1 MSIRAK
7 IVLTYLGLTAA
18 SVLAASALSS
28 WLVKSHL
35 DRVWTNNLRGHVDMV
50 GGQFEDGSLEFG
62 PTAADDRRLTRIARA
77 LGIRL
82 TLIRK
87 DGVVL
92 FDSEVP
98 RDSLGRLENH
108 LLRPEV
114 RRSMLGAVGMDKR
127 RSSSTGREYFYA
139 SRRVFAAAA
148 APLDSGF
155 VRGAL
160 SEEEALLLDTGV
172 QSIIWWIGIA
182 TILAMVFVSFRLAR
196 RITAPVVAIS
206 TTARRIT
213 NGDISQRARIDS
225 KDEIGDLGRSVNEMA
240 GKLQSDIER
249 LRKLERIRSEFLAN
263 VSHELRTPIFSIQGF
278 LETLLDGALED
289 PRVNRD
295 FIEKAHRHAIRLNT
309 LLTDLIDISRIESGE
324 MKMSL
329 RYFPVEEFLGG
340 VVEDLAPLAEKR
352 GVTLTRHASVAQG
365 LQIYGD
371 RERLR
376 QVMVNLVDNAVKYTG
391 EGGSVRILASTDGER
406 CTISV
411 EDTGIGIEEEHLP
424 RLFERFYRV
433 NKDRSRDVGGTGL
446 GLAIVK
452 HIVEAHGG
460 RISVQSSV
468 GKGSV
473 FSFTV
478 KQ

>member
-1 MSIRAK
+1 MSLRAK
-7 IVLTYLGLTAA
+7 ILSTYIALTVLA
-18 SVLAASALSS
+18 VLAASGLSS

-35 DRVWTNNLRGHVDMV
+35 DKVWTNNLRGHVEMLA
-50 GGQFEDGSLEFG
+50 GQFEDGSLS
-62 PTAADDRRLTRIARA
+62 AAPFPVNDERLTRIARS
-77 LGIRL
+77 LGVRL

-87 DGVVL
+87 DGRVL
-92 FDSEVP
+92 FDSEVL

-108 LLRPEV
+108 LGRPEV
-114 RRSMLGAVGMDKR
+114 RRAVLGATGSDKR
-127 RSSSTGREYFYA
+127 HSASTNREYFYA
-139 SRRVFAAAA
+139 ARRVFSPMAGT
-148 APLDSGF
+148 LDSGF

-160 SEEEALLLDTGV
+160 SEEGAVGLDSGV
-172 QSIIWWIGIA
+172 QSIIWWIGA
-182 TILAMVFVSFRLAR
+182 VTILGIAAVSLRVAR
-196 RITAPVVAIS
+196 RISDPIVAIS
-206 TTARRIT
+206 ATARRIT
-213 NGDISQRARIDS
+213 SGDIGQRVRIDQ

-278 LETLLDGALED
+278 LETLLDGAVDD

-329 RYFPVEEFLGG
+329 RYFPAEEFLGQLTG
-340 VVEDLAPLAEKR
+340 DMSPLAAR
-352 GVTLTRHASVAQG
+352 NSVSLSLHLGIPAG
-365 LQIYGD
+365 MQIFGD
-371 RERLR
+371 RDRLR
-376 QVMVNLVDNAVKYTG
+376 QVMVNLVDNAVKYT
-391 EGGSVRILASTDGER
+391 EAGGAVRIRATADEQH

-411 EDTGIGIEEEHLP
+411 EDSGIGIEAEHLP

-460 RISVQSSV
+460 TISVRSTV
-468 GKGSV
+468 GEGSV

-478 KQ
+478 KR

>member
-1 MSIRAK
+1 MSLRAK
-7 IVLTYLGLTAA
+7 ILSTYIALTVLA
-18 SVLAASALSS
+18 VLAASGLSS

-35 DRVWTNNLRGHVDMV
+35 DRVWTNNLRGHVEMLA
-50 GGQFEDGSLEFG
+50 GQFEDGSLA
-62 PTAADDRRLTRIARA
+62 TAPLPVNDERLTRIARS
-77 LGIRL
+77 LEIRL

-87 DGVVL
+87 DGRVL
-92 FDSEVP
+92 FDSEVL
-98 RDSLGRLENH
+98 RDSLPGLENH
-108 LLRPEV
+108 LGRPEV
-114 RRSMLGAVGMDKR
+114 RRAVHGATGSDKR
-127 RSSSTGREYFYA
+127 HSVSTNRVYFYA
-139 SRRVFAAAA
+139 ARRVFSPMAGD
-148 APLDSGF
+148 LDSGF

-160 SEEEALLLDTGV
+160 SEEGAVGLDSDV
-172 QSIIWWIGIA
+172 QAIIWWIGA
-182 TILAMVFVSFRLAR
+182 VTILGIVAVSLSVAR
-196 RITAPVVAIS
+196 RISAPIVAIS
-206 TTARRIT
+206 ATARRIT
-213 NGDISQRARIDS
+213 GGDIGHRVQIDR
-225 KDEIGDLGRSVNEMA
+225 KDEIGDLGRSLNEMA

-278 LETLLDGALED
+278 LETLLDGAVDD
-289 PRVNRD
+289 PKVNRD

-329 RYFPVEEFLGG
+329 RYFPADEFLGQ
-340 VVEDLAPLAEKR
+340 VTEEMSALAAR
-352 GVTLTRHASVAQG
+352 NSVSLSLHMEIPAG
-365 LQIYGD
+365 MQIFGD
-371 RERLR
+371 RDRLR
-376 QVMVNLVDNAVKYTG
+376 QVMVNLVDNAVKYT
-391 EGGSVRILASTDGER
+391 EAGGAVRIRATADEER
-406 CTISV
+406 CTIRV
-411 EDTGIGIEEEHLP
+411 EDSGIGIEAEHLP

-460 RISVQSSV
+460 TIDVRSTV

-478 KQ
+478 KR

>member
-1 MSIRAK
+1 MSLRAK
-7 IVLTYLGLTAA
+7 ILSTYIGLTVLA
-18 SVLAASALSS
+18 VLAASGLSS

-35 DRVWTNNLRGHVDMV
+35 DRVWTNNLRGHVEMLA
-50 GGQFEDGSLEFG
+50 GQFQDGSLS
-62 PTAADDRRLTRIARA
+62 AAPLPVNDERLTRIARS

-87 DGVVL
+87 DGTVL
-92 FDSEVP
+92 FDSEVL
-98 RDSLGRLENH
+98 RDSLARLENH
-108 LLRPEV
+108 LGRPEV
-114 RRSMLGAVGMDKR
+114 RRAVLGATASDKR
-127 RSSSTGREYFYA
+127 HSASTNREYFYA
-139 SRRVFAAAA
+139 ARRVFSPMTGA
-148 APLDSGF
+148 LDSGF

-160 SEEEALLLDTGV
+160 SEEGAVGLDSDV
-172 QSIIWWIGIA
+172 QAIIWWIGA
-182 TILAMVFVSFRLAR
+182 VTILGIGAVSLRVAR
-196 RITAPVVAIS
+196 RISDPVVAIS
-206 TTARRIT
+206 ATARKIT
-213 NGDISQRARIDS
+213 GGDLGQRVRIDQR
-225 KDEIGDLGRSVNEMA
+225 DEIGDLGRSLNEMA

-278 LETLLDGALED
+278 LETLLDGAVDD

-329 RYFPVEEFLGG
+329 RYFQVEEFLGQLTG
-340 VVEDLAPLAEKR
+340 DMSPLAAR
-352 GVTLTRHASVAQG
+352 NSVSLSLHLEIPAEM
-365 LQIYGD
+365 QIFGD
-371 RERLR
+371 RDRLR
-376 QVMVNLVDNAVKYTG
+376 QVMMNLVDNAVKYT
-391 EGGSVRILASTDGER
+391 EAGGSVRIRATADEEH
-406 CTISV
+406 CTICV
-411 EDTGIGIEEEHLP
+411 EDSGIGIEAEHLP

-433 NKDRSRDVGGTGL
+433 HKDRSRDVGGTGL

-460 RISVQSSV
+460 TINVRSTV

-473 FSFTV
+473 FCFTV
-478 KQ
+478 KR